1 MPTVSV
7 VIPTFN
13 RTGLL
18 REAVGSVFA
27 QTYTDWELLIADDGS
42 GDETR
47 AYLASLDDP
56 RVTVILHPHGGG
68 PAAMRN
74 SAVARAR
81 GEWIAF
87 LDSDDLWM
95 PEKLELQTSRLASDA
110 TCEWS
115 CTAFGFID
123 ANGASIPQRSGVP
136 YDARGGWILERLVT
150 FDATASI
157 QTLMVRRSAFLE
169 LCGMDEHF
177 ASRAD
182 YEFELRLA
190 ARSPVCA
197 LPETLSLIREHPERM
212 TVVEEMTAALD
223 EFARAFHKAELAA
236 SSRSVRRLCRRQ
248 RAVQL
253 ATMIGVASRA
263 GEHRAAFAAVSNGL
277 RAFPLSPRVWRSA
290 CAAVLRAMRRLA
302 PRAVS

>member
-47 AYLASLDDP
+47 AYLATLDDP
-56 RVTVILHPHGGG
+56 RVTVILNAHGGG

-74 SAVARAR
+74 RAVARAR
-81 GEWIAF
+81 GEWVAF

-95 PEKLELQTSRLASDA
+95 PGKLALQTSRLASEPD
-110 TCEWS
+110 CDWS

-123 ANGASIPQRSGVP
+123 AIGARIRQRSGVP
-136 YDARGGWILERLVT
+136 YDGRGGWILERLLT

-157 QTLMVRRSAFLE
+157 QTLMVRRSVFVE
-169 LCGMDEHF
+169 LGGMDERF

-190 ARSPVCA
+190 ARSAICA
-197 LPETLSLIREHPERM
+197 LPEVLSLIRVHPERM
-212 TVVEEMTAALD
+212 TVVEELSAALD
-223 EFARAFHKAELAA
+223 EFARAFHKAEHAA
-236 SSRSVRRLCRRQ
+236 TSRSVRRLCRRQ
-248 RAVQL
+248 RAAQL
-253 ATMIGVASRA
+253 ATMVGVASRA
-263 GEHRAAFAAVSNGL
+263 GRHREAFAALSSAL
-277 RAFPLSPRVWRSA
+277 RAFPTSHRVWRSA
-290 CAAVLRAMRRLA
+290 LAAIMRAARRVR
-302 PRAVS
+302 PPVS

>member
-18 REAVGSVFA
+18 REAVGSVLA

-42 GDETR
+42 GEETR
-47 AYLASLDDP
+47 AYLATLDDP
-56 RVTVILHPHGGG
+56 RVTVILNAHGGG

-74 SAVARAR
+74 CAVARAR

-95 PEKLELQTSRLASDA
+95 PEKLALQTSRLASDA
-110 TCEWS
+110 ACDWS

-123 ANGASIPQRSGVP
+123 VSGASVPQRSGVP
-136 YDARGGWILERLVT
+136 YDARGGWILERLLT

-157 QTLMVRRSAFLE
+157 QTLLVRRSVFLD
-169 LCGMDEHF
+169 LGGMDERF

-182 YEFELRLA
+182 YEMELRLA
-190 ARSPVCA
+190 ARSPICA
-197 LPETLSLIREHPERM
+197 LPEALSLIRVHPERM
-212 TVVEEMTAALD
+212 TVAEELSVALD
-223 EFARAFHKAELAA
+223 EFARAFHKAERAA
-236 SSRSVRRLCRRQ
+236 SSRRVRRLCRRQ

-253 ATMIGVASRA
+253 ATMVGVASRA
-263 GEHRAAFAAVSNGL
+263 GRHREAFATLSNAL
-277 RAFPLSPRVWRSA
+277 RALPMSPRVWRSA
-290 CAAVLRAMRRLA
+290 LAAVVRVARRAH
-302 PRAVS
+302 PPVVT